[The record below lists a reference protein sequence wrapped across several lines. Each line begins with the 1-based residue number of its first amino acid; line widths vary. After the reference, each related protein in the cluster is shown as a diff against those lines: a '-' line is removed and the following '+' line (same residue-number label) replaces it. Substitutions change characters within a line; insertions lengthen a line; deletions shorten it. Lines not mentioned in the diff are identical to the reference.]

1 MGFQVVSKQILVT
14 LLGAEVGLATASEPR
29 EQNLP
34 ELRLAEHT
42 NPAAKHTKGGGWFA
56 LPTRPVEKRGKG
68 R

>member
-1 MGFQVVSKQILVT
+1 M
-14 LLGAEVGLATASEPR
+14 GLATASEPR

-34 ELRLAEHT
+34 EIRLAEHT

-56 LPTRPVEKRGKG
+56 LPTRPAEKRGKG